1 MIINN
6 KFEDPYD
13 KFPPADSIPF
23 LSQPLVKS
31 KLSNKFW
38 KITKNIFEST
48 LKEDFYKSDNTNTR
62 NNGYSDIKYNNSIN
76 IKNKEYQDNQIN
88 DIINN
93 IQNNKIDMNI
103 INQKD
108 NNNLNET
115 DEKRIYIEKYK
126 LLTLKNA
133 NFDKIISQQE
143 EENQQLIKRLEQLE
157 NILSTKINI
166 NNKNINHS

>member
-6 KFEDPYD
+6 KFEDPFD
-13 KFPPADSIPF
+13 KFPPVDSIPF

-48 LKEDFYKSDNTNTR
+48 LKEDFNKSDNINTR

-88 DIINN
+88 DIENN
-93 IQNNKIDMNI
+93 IQNNNIDMNI
-103 INQKD
+103 DNQKD
-108 NNNLNET
+108 NNNINEI
-115 DEKRIYIEKYK
+115 DEKRFYIEKYK
-126 LLTLKNA
+126 LLKLKNV
-133 NFDKIISQQE
+133 NFDKIISQQQ

>member
-6 KFEDPYD
+6 KFEDPFD
-13 KFPPADSIPF
+13 KFPPVDSIPF

-48 LKEDFYKSDNTNTR
+48 LKEDFNKSDNINTR

-88 DIINN
+88 DIENN
-93 IQNNKIDMNI
+93 NIDMNI
-103 INQKD
+103 DNQKD
-108 NNNLNET
+108 NNNINEI
-115 DEKRIYIEKYK
+115 DEKRFYIEKYK
-126 LLTLKNA
+126 LLKLKNV
-133 NFDKIISQQE
+133 NFDKIISQQQ